1 MFIMLQGI
9 WEMFNQVLACRQ
21 MYKWSRSTTAH
32 LCCMRRQPVVA
43 RQEPPP
49 VLCLLTES
57 LILFDSDT
65 VLYKFM
71 FCDMY
76 KYATKSTGLCC
87 MCQCVCWLPV
97 VARQELHKCC
107 AYQLTQYKFMF
118 HTCVKIQYKF
128 MFHKCVGFFVLFF
141 MFHKY
146 VLHYSTRLQLQVYI
160 PYM

>member
-1 MFIMLQGI
+1 M
-9 WEMFNQVLACRQ
+9 
-21 MYKWSRSTTAH
+21 
-32 LCCMRRQPVVA
+32 VA

-87 MCQCVCWLPV
+87 MCVLAASGGQ
-97 VARQELHKCC
+97 ARAPQMLC
-107 AYQLTQYKFMF
+107 L
-118 HTCVKIQYKF
+118 
-128 MFHKCVGFFVLFF
+128 
-141 MFHKY
+141 
-146 VLHYSTRLQLQVYI
+146 STDAVQVYI
-160 PYM
+160 PYMCKNTVQVYVP